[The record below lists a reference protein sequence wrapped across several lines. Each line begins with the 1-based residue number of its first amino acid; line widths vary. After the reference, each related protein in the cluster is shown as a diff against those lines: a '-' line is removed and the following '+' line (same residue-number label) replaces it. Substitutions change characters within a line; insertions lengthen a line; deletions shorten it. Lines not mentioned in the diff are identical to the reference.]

1 MAFYFKPNELDR
13 FSQRCKLAD
22 ARRFRHSAFE
32 RCCAGL
38 GWFAAEFYSTVE
50 TLGQKPAHTLH
61 QITDY
66 NIVMVKSLDGFQQGS
81 NVKL

>member
-1 MAFYFKPNELDR
+1 MLGV
-13 FSQRCKLAD
+13 SVIQ
-22 ARRFRHSAFE
+22 HSRGVAQD
-32 RCCAGL
+32 CVACITI
-38 GWFAAEFYSTVE
+38 YSIVE

-61 QITDY
+61 QISDY

>member
-32 RCCAGL
+32 GRRI
-38 GWFAAEFYSTVE
+38 GWLAAEFYSTVE

-61 QITDY
+61 QISDY